1 MFSKKQWICAAVF
14 VQSLSAI
21 AQVSINNDNAAPH
34 ASAMLDVKSTNKGML
49 VPRMTT
55 AQRNNIAAPATGLF
69 VFDSDLNRFYFFNG
83 TNWGEIGA
91 ITPKFIADAD
101 GNTSVHTE
109 TNSNEDVIRFSL
121 GGNEKWRMVGERLES
136 NHISNIF
143 LGYNAGLGN
152 TTGATNTFI
161 GGASG
166 TYNTTGAT
174 NTFIGYGSGYENRT
188 GSFNTFLG
196 SSAGG
201 SNRTG
206 NNNTFLGYGAGYLN
220 TTGSDN
226 IFLGMYAGHYNTTG
240 DKSTFVGFGAGQSN
254 TTGFYNTFLG
264 NQSGRLNTTGH
275 ANTFLGNSSGYS
287 NTTGD
292 DNTFLGDAAGN
303 SNTSGNTN
311 TFIGSSSGKY
321 NTIGEL
327 NTFVGQGSGH
337 LNTTGSNNVYVGTQ
351 SGSYNTTGSQNIFV
365 GTYAGTFNT
374 IGNRNV
380 FLGFGTGRMN
390 TTGNS
395 NTFLGSYTGAF
406 NTTGYSNTF
415 LGYESGNWN
424 TTGNANTFLGIA
436 SGYSNTT
443 GEHNVFLG
451 NETGRGNTVGTLNTF
466 VGDGSGLNNTTGS
479 GNTFVGL
486 QAGSSSNY
494 NFCVAIGS
502 GAQVTQDNQIR
513 LGQSSISSAQIPVS
527 WTVTSDARFKKDI
540 ESNVAGL
547 SFIRLLRPVTYHYD
561 MAGLA
566 RHLRED
572 ERMDT
577 ATKTMKRVEP
587 DAFIRASREAKS
599 KILQTGFLAQEVEM
613 ASKSIGYDFSGVDK
627 PQNEGG
633 VYGLRYAEFTVP
645 LVKAVQELDAE
656 NRQLKA
662 DVAVLKQQVAQ
673 LLKSVPTK

>member
-55 AQRNNIAAPATGLF
+55 AQRNNIAAPATGLL

-109 TNSNEDVIRFSL
+109 TNSNEDMIRFSL
-121 GGNEKWRMVGERLES
+121 GGNEKWRMVGNRFEINSS
-136 NHISNIF
+136 NLF
-143 LGYNAGLGN
+143 LGYDA
-152 TTGATNTFI
+152 
-161 GGASG
+161 
-166 TYNTTGAT
+166 
-174 NTFIGYGSGYENRT
+174 
-188 GSFNTFLG
+188 G
-196 SSAGG
+196 SS
-201 SNRTG
+201 T
-206 NNNTFLGYGAGYLN
+206 
-220 TTGSDN
+220 
-226 IFLGMYAGHYNTTG
+226 
-240 DKSTFVGFGAGQSN
+240 
-254 TTGFYNTFLG
+254 
-264 NQSGRLNTTGH
+264 
-275 ANTFLGNSSGYS
+275 
-287 NTTGD
+287 
-292 DNTFLGDAAGN
+292 
-303 SNTSGNTN
+303 TSGL
-311 TFIGSSSGKY
+311 
-321 NTIGEL
+321 E
-327 NTFVGQGSGH
+327 NTFVGKS
-337 LNTTGSNNVYVGTQ
+337 TGASN
-351 SGSYNTTGSQNIFV
+351 S
-365 GTYAGTFNT
+365 AGASNS
-374 IGNRNV
+374 
-380 FLGFGTGRMN
+380 FLGYRAGFGNTVGDNNAYLGYEAGSAN

-395 NTFLGSYTGAF
+395 NTFLGSLAGNSNTTGNFNTFLGCRSGQYNTTSEGNTFIGYLSGTF
-406 NTTGYSNTF
+406 NTTGIENTFIGTLSGNANTTGENNTF
-415 LGYESGNWN
+415 LGSGAALTSN
-424 TTGNANTFLGIA
+424 
-436 SGYSNTT
+436 YSN
-443 GEHNVFLG
+443 
-451 NETGRGNTVGTLNTF
+451 
-466 VGDGSGLNNTTGS
+466 
-479 GNTFVGL
+479 
-486 QAGSSSNY
+486 AI
-494 NFCVAIGS
+494 AIGS
-502 GAQVTQDNQIR
+502 NSVISQDNEIVI
-513 LGQSSISSAQIPVS
+513 GTSASTSAKIPVS

-561 MAGLA
+561 VAGLA

-587 DAFIRASREAKS
+587 DAFIRASQEAKS
-599 KILQTGFLAQEVEM
+599 KILQTGFLAQEVET

-662 DVAVLKQQVAQ
+662 DVAVLKQQVATLMKALQ
-673 LLKSVPTK
+673 TK